1 MHLQDRSRL
10 HQCVFFLIVI
20 AIAIVLGIS
29 LRDVTRARFELIAV
43 KCDVRQWRSHGGGGQ
58 KGKVS
63 QLLSGQ
69 VTGTVEIREENLGGG
84 GGVQVGPNVAFG
96 STK

>member
-1 MHLQDRSRL
+1 M

-43 KCDVRQWRSHGGGGQ
+43 KCDVRQWRNHGGGDR
-58 KGKVS
+58 KGKCPNFSLAKSRELWKSDEKIWVVGEGFRS
-63 QLLSGQ
+63 DQTSLLVRQ
-69 VTGTVEIREENLGGG
+69 NE
-84 GGVQVGPNVAFG
+84 P
-96 STK
+96 K